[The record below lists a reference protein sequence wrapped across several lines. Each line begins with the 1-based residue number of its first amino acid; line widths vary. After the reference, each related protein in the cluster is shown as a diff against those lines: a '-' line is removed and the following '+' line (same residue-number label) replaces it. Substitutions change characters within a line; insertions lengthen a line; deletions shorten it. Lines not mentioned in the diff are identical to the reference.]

1 MNSNSYPG
9 KFIVFEGP
17 DGSGQ
22 STQAELLRTFL
33 IKQGQSVILTKEPTK
48 ESQASQKISEILNNK
63 INTDPKELQQ
73 LFTEDRREHLE
84 KTIIPSLKNGSIV
97 ISDRYFFSTF
107 AFGSLSCDFDWLISI
122 NREFPVPDATFFLEA
137 SPEVCIQR
145 IINRGRPVQFFET
158 KEKLEKV
165 MANYKKIS
173 SMFPNIHLING
184 ERPIEVI
191 NQEIIE
197 LVSKIL

>member
-1 MNSNSYPG
+1 MAKPYD

-22 STQAELLRTFL
+22 STQAELLQAFL
-33 IKQGQSVILTKEPTK
+33 VKQGKSVVLTKEPTK
-48 ESQASQKISEILNNK
+48 ESQASQKISEILNNR
-63 INTDPKELQQ
+63 ISIDPKELQQ
-73 LFTEDRREHLE
+73 LFTDDRREHLE
-84 KTIIPSLKNGSIV
+84 KLIMPNLKDGKIV

-107 AFGSLSCDFDWLISI
+107 VFGSLSCDLKWLISI
-122 NREFPVPDATFFLEA
+122 NREFPVPDTTFILEV
-137 SPEVCIQR
+137 SPEVCVQR

-158 KEKLEKV
+158 KEKLGKV
-165 MANYKKIS
+165 MANYKKIVP
-173 SMFPNIHLING
+173 MFQNVHLVNG

-191 NQEIIE
+191 HHEIIE